1 MALYFCKKNF
11 CYVFANLQAA
21 LQGFGNHQSSTPL
34 ATSIEQVLNTKVED
48 QNWDHFAKDQK
59 IVIEGFVDVK
69 EERPFIEVDTAQ
81 VLN

>member
-48 QNWDHFAKDQK
+48 QNWDHFAKDVSP
-59 IVIEGFVDVK
+59 I
-69 EERPFIEVDTAQ
+69 TAL
-81 VLN
+81 VLSV